1 MEKPRA
7 SARISQISWKKTAP
21 SIMANVGILPYF
33 IIDLNVKYLP
43 ASFPNTAISDT
54 DLGLL
59 TEVLIGGWPRVSLIS
74 KHWTQDMIYLHMHYD
89 FKKRVF
95 NLISK
100 YFIQSFWVGWK
111 QWNRLIMEAMSYLFH
126 WWKIWFKINCFL
138 ALLSD

>member
-59 TEVLIGGWPRVSLIS
+59 TEVLIGG
-74 KHWTQDMIYLHMHYD
+74 
-89 FKKRVF
+89 
-95 NLISK
+95 
-100 YFIQSFWVGWK
+100 
-111 QWNRLIMEAMSYLFH
+111 
-126 WWKIWFKINCFL
+126 
-138 ALLSD
+138 